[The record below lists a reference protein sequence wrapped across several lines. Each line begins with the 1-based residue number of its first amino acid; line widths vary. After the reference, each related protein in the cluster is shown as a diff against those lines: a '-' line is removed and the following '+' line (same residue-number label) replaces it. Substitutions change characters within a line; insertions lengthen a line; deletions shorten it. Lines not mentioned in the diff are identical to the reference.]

1 MLEPLP
7 NPAGNHLAPVAVPP
21 RLTELESL
29 GERIARLAAQISAA
43 TYQLLVLL
51 HEFDERAGWNCGFRS
66 CAHWLN
72 WRTGLDLGAAR

>member
-7 NPAGNHLAPVAVPP
+7 NPAAKHLASVAVPP
-21 RLTELESL
+21 RLTELEAL

-51 HEFDERAGWNCGFRS
+51 HEFDERSGWNCGFRS
-66 CAHWLN
+66 CAHWLH
-72 WRTGLDLGAAR
+72 